1 MPPDAPFASNIFG
14 AVRGKLR
21 SSLGIRGER
30 DGPLHLRD
38 PREGRVWTPGVAEW
52 LLPGSAGLSLH
63 RQRDPAQVTGV
74 EVVQL
79 AWEVVS
85 R

>member
-1 MPPDAPFASNIFG
+1 MALCTFAIPVKDVSG
-14 AVRGKLR
+14 R
-21 SSLGIRGER
+21 LG
-30 DGPLHLRD
+30 
-38 PREGRVWTPGVAEW
+38 EW